1 MKIIKDGGITSPKG
15 FLASG
20 IYAGIKRTE
29 KPDLSIIYSERD
41 AVAAGVFTTNKIK
54 AAPVLVTQRQIKKGI
69 ARGVII
75 NSGNANACTG
85 KQGMADA
92 ELMVEL
98 TASAISSDPG
108 KVFVA
113 STGVIG
119 EPMPMEKIRPA
130 IKEAGARLS
139 SDGGDNAAA
148 AIMTTDTFLKKIAVR
163 GKIGGKM
170 VTVGGI
176 AKGSGMICPDMATM
190 LAFITTDAVT
200 DRRTLSGLFKR
211 AVEKSFNKIT
221 VDGDTSTNDMAL
233 CLANGMAGN
242 STLEG
247 KELDRFQEML
257 DYVCYTLARMIV
269 KDGEG
274 ATRLVEIRVKGA
286 RTSDEAEKTGF
297 AVANSNLV
305 KTALFAG
312 DPNWGRIMAAI
323 GYSGANIKEDKISI
337 SFDNVNLVRNGAGR
351 GKDVEKKVAEVMRK
365 REYSITIDLNVGTSY
380 ATVLTS
386 DLSYDYVKINV
397 AYRS

>member
-1 MKIIKDGGITSPKG
+1 MKIIKDGGITTPKG

-41 AVAAGVFTTNKIK
+41 AVAAGVFTTNKVK

-69 ARGVII
+69 ARGVIV

-85 KQGMADA
+85 KRGMADA

-98 TASAISSDPG
+98 TASALSAETG
-108 KVFVA
+108 KVCVA

-119 EPMPMEKIRPA
+119 EPLPMEKIRPA
-130 IKEAGARLS
+130 IKEAVERLS
-139 SDGGDNAAA
+139 RDGGDNAAA
-148 AIMTTDTFLKKIAVR
+148 AIMTTDTFPKKIAVR

-200 DRRTLSGLFKR
+200 DRRTLSGVFKR
-211 AVEKSFNKIT
+211 SVEKSFNKIT

-242 STLEG
+242 SALEG

-257 DYVCYTLARMIV
+257 DYVCYALARMIV

-286 RTSDEAEKTGF
+286 GTSDDAEKTGF

-323 GYSGANIKEDKISI
+323 GYSGANIKEGKISI

-351 GKDVEKKVAEVMRK
+351 GKDIENKVAEVMRK
-365 REYSITIDLNVGTSY
+365 REYSITINLNVGKSY
-380 ATVLTS
+380 ARVLTC